1 MADDSQVAEKVLIIG
16 SQFHIVVF
24 VLDFLSKQAQD
35 ALDYDRDD
43 LIFDQVVLDFQS
55 LRRMHSCDIVHDLQ
69 VFRPN
74 IAHLPVG
81 RRA

>member
-43 LIFDQVVLDFQS
+43 LIFDQVILGFQA
-55 LRRMHSCDIVHDLQ
+55 
-69 VFRPN
+69 F
-74 IAHLPVG
+74 
-81 RRA
+81 